1 MRAQGPST
9 GMYEKARR
17 HVSYAPQRPASPAAA
32 WANIFRGFTVSLI
45 LTAAPVFLHA
55 VSMPV
60 ALIFCVAAGIVAARV
75 FEQDVPLVILFANIF
90 QNAFISIASVSYTS
104 FSEIEFLKS
113 YSFITTIVCYGV
125 VAYGYLRQPGAFSP
139 FVTRMIL
146 ASTGVLVIVAVYFA
160 VGLAIN
166 PRNAV
171 IYLRNIS
178 LPFFIFQCFL
188 IVGVKHKIDLPQT
201 LFVLLFLIMVCC
213 YIELFSNE
221 TWLAL
226 TNGMHYLTLFTEKR
240 MLNVDEIR
248 IAAEHGAVITSPV
261 DYNRSNLFNTTLTAD
276 LGIEVLRLNGPSYNT
291 ISLAYLLSILL
302 AFLAVHG
309 FGLSAILAMVLLLST
324 SAKGPLVFALGCIG
338 FVALAKRMRSNLPMK
353 VLGALLVIYVLFV
366 FQSGYRNGD
375 YHVIGLLG
383 GFNRFL
389 KLPIGHSLAEGG
401 NLSIE
406 DFSKLDWGS
415 FQRAGAADVAVESAF
430 GVLLYQ
436 MGVSVIFVMA
446 FYLWI
451 TRSAWLLFRATRAPA
466 LAFSAAA
473 IAICL
478 VNGLF
483 QEEAYFVPLSL
494 PVVMGLVALTLGA
507 VDRAVS
513 GSNASIASWSI
524 SPASSSSPKAVS

>member
-1 MRAQGPST
+1 MRAHGPAI
-9 GMYEKARR
+9 GRFEKTRQ
-17 HVSYAPQRPASPAAA
+17 HVSHAPRRLASAATA
-32 WANIFRGFTVSLI
+32 WENIFRGFAVALI
-45 LTAAPVFLHA
+45 LTAAPIFLHA

-60 ALIFCVAAGIVAARV
+60 ALLFCVTAGIAAARV
-75 FEQDVPLVILFANIF
+75 FEQDVPLYILFANIF
-90 QNAFISIASVSYTS
+90 QNVFISIASVSYTS

-113 YSFITTIVCYGV
+113 YNFVTTIVCYGV
-125 VAYGYLRQPGAFSP
+125 VAYGYLRQPGVFSP

-146 ASTGVLVIVAVYFA
+146 ASTGVIVIVAVYFV

-178 LPFFIFQCFL
+178 LPLFIFQCFL
-188 IVGVKHKIDLPQT
+188 IVGVKHRIDLPQT
-201 LFVLLFLIMVCC
+201 LFVLLSLIMVCC

-221 TWLAL
+221 IWLGL
-226 TNGMHYLTLFTEKR
+226 TNGMHYLNLFTEKR
-240 MLNVDEIR
+240 MINVDEIR
-248 IAAEHGAVITSPV
+248 VAAEHGMVITSPL
-261 DYNRSNLFNTTLTAD
+261 DYNRSSLFNTTLTAD
-276 LGIEVLRLNGPSYNT
+276 LGIEVQRLNGPNYNT
-291 ISLAYLLSILL
+291 ISLAYLLSILI

-309 FGLSAILAMVLLLST
+309 FGLTATLAMVLLLST
-324 SAKGPLVFALGCIG
+324 SAKGPLVLALGCIG
-338 FVALAKRMRSNLPMK
+338 FVALAKRTRSNLPMRA
-353 VLGALLVIYVLFV
+353 LGALLVVYAVFV

-383 GFNRFL
+383 GLNGFL
-389 KLPIGHSLAEGG
+389 KLPIGHSLADGG
-401 NLSIE
+401 NFSIE

-415 FQRAGAADVAVESAF
+415 FQRSGAADVAVESAF

-436 MGVSVIFVMA
+436 MGVCVIFVMA
-446 FYLWI
+446 FYLWVA
-451 TRSAWLLFRATRAPA
+451 RCAWLLFKATCAPA

-507 VDRAVS
+507 VDREVS
-513 GSNASIASWSI
+513 GRSARIT
-524 SPASSSSPKAVS
+524 P